1 MQFKAGN
8 VAELVKVCD
17 ALMQCDPVTHV
28 EALEATVLETNKGRV
43 AAFALHRE
51 VHATLT
57 QIDRLF
63 VHRVFRGRGNGKR
76 LLNHLMEKKGGDFCL
91 QVHVGNLRARKLY
104 ESFGFAETG
113 KYNDFLDMYTNKSG
127 QTHNETVWCYCR
139 KPDDHS
145 TYVEC
150 SGAKC
155 ANNNW
160 VHVECGGDKEEEF
173 FVCKDCKEEGE
184 RRGKKE
190 EERNR

>member
-1 MQFKAGN
+1 MQFADGN

-17 ALMQCDPVTHV
+17 ALMTCEPVTQP
-28 EALEATVLETNKGRV
+28 EALEATVLQTSTGRV

-51 VHATLT
+51 LTSALT

-76 LLNHLMEKKGGDFCL
+76 LLRHLMEKIGGEFCL

-104 ESFGFAETG
+104 ESLGFAETG
-113 KYNDFLDMYTNKSG
+113 RVHDFIDMYTNK
-127 QTHNETVWCYCR
+127 NEDHATVWCYCR

-145 TYVEC
+145 MYVEC
-150 SGAKC
+150 SGENC

-160 VHVECGGDKEEEF
+160 VHVGCGGKPEDEL
-173 FVCKDCKEEGE
+173 FVCNDCKSDKGL
-184 RRGKKE
+184 KE
-190 EERNR
+190 F